1 LSTDCP
7 LAVQPLSIALL
18 GKGITSPILLNYRKK
33 KKMQV
38 RNRYKWVLILGF
50 ITILMIA
57 LAYLVSEK
65 MIQQLDE
72 EGVPIGVM
80 IFPTSLD
87 EIKVWN
93 EQSLDLLNQKSLK
106 II

>member
-1 LSTDCP
+1 
-7 LAVQPLSIALL
+7 
-18 GKGITSPILLNYRKK
+18 
-33 KKMQV
+33 MQV

-65 MIQQLDE
+65 MIKQLDE
-72 EGVPIGVM
+72 KGVPIGV
-80 IFPTSLD
+80 IILPGSLD

-93 EQSLDLLNQKSLK
+93 EQSLDLLNQKTLK

>member
-1 LSTDCP
+1 
-7 LAVQPLSIALL
+7 
-18 GKGITSPILLNYRKK
+18 
-33 KKMQV
+33 MQV

-65 MIQQLDE
+65 MIRQLDE

-80 IFPTSLD
+80 ILPASPD
-87 EIKVWN
+87 EIKVWD
-93 EQSLDLLNQKSLK
+93 ELRLDLLNQKTLK

>member
-1 LSTDCP
+1 
-7 LAVQPLSIALL
+7 
-18 GKGITSPILLNYRKK
+18 
-33 KKMQV
+33 MQV

-80 IFPTSLD
+80 IFPASLD
-87 EIKVWN
+87 KIKVAD
-93 EQSLDLLNQKSLK
+93 ELRLDLLNQKTLK

>member
-1 LSTDCP
+1 
-7 LAVQPLSIALL
+7 
-18 GKGITSPILLNYRKK
+18 
-33 KKMQV
+33 MQV